1 MIKISTPNKLIN
13 TEIHIS
19 GSKSLSNRLLMVRA
33 ISGLDLHFK
42 NLSDSDDTIT
52 MAKELGL
59 VKGKTSSIIDVGH
72 AGTDMRFLS
81 AYLSGKIGDWTLTGS
96 ERMQQRPIG
105 ELVNTLRKLGA
116 NITYLNKEG
125 FPPLKIVG
133 SKLNGGAVEI
143 DGSVSSQ
150 FTTALLLIAPT
161 LESGLTLQIKSESV
175 SKPYIKMTI
184 EVMNQFGVAV
194 EQIGNVIK
202 VPSAHYKKDGLDYYV
217 ESDWSSA
224 SYWYSFVA
232 LADEAKVTLRNFNK
246 SSFQSDSIVQSLYE
260 KLGVKT
266 QWDATGITL
275 TKQASSISELHYD
288 FLDCPDIAQTVA
300 ATCVGLGLKAHLT
313 GLQTLRIKETDRIVA
328 MKNELE
334 RFGATIEVTDSSIKI
349 NPNSSPLTP
358 TDEIKTYHDH
368 RMAMSIAPLVMKCS
382 TLTFDDEEVVNKS
395 YAAFW
400 DDLQEAGID
409 VE

>member
-1 MIKISTPNKLIN
+1 MIKISTPNKSIN

-96 ERMQQRPIG
+96 DRMQQRPIG

-150 FTTALLLIAPT
+150 FITALLLIAPT
-161 LESGLTLQIKSESV
+161 LESGLTLQIKNESV

-275 TKQASSISELHYD
+275 TKQASSTSELHYD

-313 GLQTLRIKETDRIVA
+313 GLQTLRIKETDRIAA
-328 MKNELE
+328 MKAEFE
-334 RFGATIEVTDSSIKI
+334 RFGAAIEMTDSSIEI
-349 NPNSSPLTP
+349 NPNASPLTP

-368 RMAMSIAPLVMKCS
+368 RMAMSLAPLVMKCNS
-382 TLTFDDEEVVNKS
+382 LTFDDEDVVNKS

>member
-1 MIKISTPNKLIN
+1 MIRINAPNKSLN

-52 MAKELGL
+52 LAKELGL
-59 VKGKTSSIIDVGH
+59 VKGKTSSVIDVGH
-72 AGTDMRFLS
+72 AGTDMRFLT
-81 AYLSGKIGDWTLTGS
+81 AYLSGKKGQWTITGS

-105 ELVNTLRKLGA
+105 ELVNTLRSLGA
-116 NITYLNKEG
+116 DIQYMSKEG
-125 FPPLKIVG
+125 FPPLRIDGKE
-133 SKLNGGAVEI
+133 LNGGEVEI

-150 FTTALLLIAPT
+150 FITALLLIAPT
-161 LESGLTLQIKSESV
+161 LQKGLTLKIKNESV

-184 EVMNQFGVAV
+184 EVMNQFGVNA
-194 EQIGNVIK
+194 QQTDNIIK
-202 VPSAHYKKDGLDYYV
+202 VPNSIYKKDGLDYYV

-232 LADEAKVTLRNFNK
+232 LADEAKITLRNFNK
-246 SSFQSDSIVQSLYE
+246 SSFQSDSIVQSIYE
-260 KLGVKT
+260 KLGVNTK
-266 QWDATGITL
+266 WEATGITL
-275 TKQASSISELHYD
+275 TKNNSVIAELNYD

-300 ATCVGLGLKAHLT
+300 ATCVGLGIKANLT
-313 GLQTLRIKETDRIVA
+313 GLQTLRIKETDRIAA

-334 RFGATIEVTDSSIKI
+334 RFGAAVHVSDNSIQI
-349 NPNSSPLTP
+349 NPSLSPLTP

-368 RMAMSIAPLVMKCS
+368 RMAMSIAPLVMKCN
-382 TLTFDDEEVVNKS
+382 TLAFDDEEVVNKS

>member
-1 MIKISTPNKLIN
+1 MIKISTPNKSIN

-59 VKGKTSSIIDVGH
+59 VKGKTSSVIDVGH

-133 SKLNGGAVEI
+133 SKLNGGAIEI

-150 FTTALLLIAPT
+150 FITALLLIAPT
-161 LESGLTLQIKSESV
+161 LESGLTLQIKNESV

-266 QWDATGITL
+266 HWDATGITL
-275 TKQASSISELHYD
+275 TKQASSISELQYD

-313 GLQTLRIKETDRIVA
+313 GLQTLRIKETDRIAA
-328 MKNELE
+328 MKAELE
-334 RFGATIEVTDSSIKI
+334 RFGAAVEMTDSSIKI
-349 NPNSSPLTP
+349 NPNASPLTP

-368 RMAMSIAPLVMKCS
+368 RMAMSIAPLVMKCN
-382 TLTFDDEEVVNKS
+382 TLTFDDEDVVNKS

>member
-1 MIKISTPNKLIN
+1 MIKINAPNKSLN

-59 VKGKTSSIIDVGH
+59 VKGKTAAVIDVGH
-72 AGTDMRFLS
+72 AGTDMRFLT
-81 AYLSGKIGDWTLTGS
+81 AYLSGKKGQWTLTGS

-105 ELVNTLRKLGA
+105 ELVNTLKNLGA
-116 NITYLNKEG
+116 EIHCINKEG
-125 FPPLKIVG
+125 FPPLRIEG
-133 SKLNGGAVEI
+133 RNLNGGEVEI

-150 FTTALLLIAPT
+150 FITALLLIAPT
-161 LESGLTLQIKSESV
+161 LENGLTLKIKNESV

-184 EVMNQFGVAV
+184 EVMNQFGVNV
-194 EQIGNVIK
+194 QQTDNVIK
-202 VPSAHYKKDGLDYYV
+202 VPCTMYKKDGLDYYV

-232 LADEAKVTLRNFNK
+232 LADQAKVTLRKFNK
-246 SSFQSDSIVQSLYE
+246 SSFQSDSIVQSIYE
-260 KLGVKT
+260 KLGVST
-266 QWDATGITL
+266 AWDATGITL
-275 TKQASSISELHYD
+275 TKKNSVITELNYD

-300 ATCVGLGLKAHLT
+300 ATCVGLGIKANLT
-313 GLQTLRIKETDRIVA
+313 GLQTLRIKETDRIAA
-328 MKNELE
+328 MKTELE
-334 RFGATIEVTDSSIKI
+334 RFGAAIQVADNSIQI
-349 NPNSSPLTP
+349 NPASFPLTP
-358 TDEIKTYHDH
+358 TGEIKTYHDH
-368 RMAMSIAPLVMKCS
+368 RMAMSIAPLVMKCH
-382 TLTFDDEEVVNKS
+382 TLAFDDEEVVNKS

-400 DDLQEAGID
+400 DDLQEAGIE
-409 VE
+409 VI

>member
-133 SKLNGGAVEI
+133 SKLNGGAIEI

-150 FTTALLLIAPT
+150 FITALLLIAPT

-313 GLQTLRIKETDRIVA
+313 GLQTLRIKETDRIAA
-328 MKNELE
+328 MKAELE
-334 RFGATIEVTDSSIKI
+334 RFGASIEMTDSSIKI

>member
-1 MIKISTPNKLIN
+1 MIRINAPNKSLN

-52 MAKELGL
+52 LAKELGL
-59 VKGKTSSIIDVGH
+59 VNGKTSSVIDVGH
-72 AGTDMRFLS
+72 AGTDMRFLT
-81 AYLSGKIGDWTLTGS
+81 AYLSGKKGQWTITGS

-105 ELVNTLRKLGA
+105 ELVNTLTGLGA
-116 NITYLNKEG
+116 DIQYMNKDG
-125 FPPLKIVG
+125 FPPLRIDGKE
-133 SKLNGGAVEI
+133 LNGGEVEI

-150 FTTALLLIAPT
+150 FITALLLIAPT
-161 LESGLTLQIKSESV
+161 LQTGLTLKIKNESV

-184 EVMNQFGVAV
+184 EVMNQFGVNA
-194 EQIGNVIK
+194 QQTDNIIK
-202 VPSAHYKKDGLDYYV
+202 VPNSIYKKDGLNYYV

-232 LADEAKVTLRNFNK
+232 LADEAKITLRNFNK
-246 SSFQSDSIVQSLYE
+246 SSFQSDSIVQSIYE
-260 KLGVKT
+260 KLGVNTK
-266 QWDATGITL
+266 WEATGITL
-275 TKQASSISELHYD
+275 TKNNSVISELNYD

-300 ATCVGLGLKAHLT
+300 ATCVGLGIKANLT

-334 RFGATIEVTDSSIKI
+334 RFGAAVQVSDNSIQI
-349 NPNSSPLTP
+349 NPASSPLTP

-368 RMAMSIAPLVMKCS
+368 RMAMSIAPLVTKCN
-382 TLTFDDEEVVNKS
+382 TLAFDDEEVVNKS